1 MGSRH
6 PHSIRGWDVLRG
18 MFCQQ
23 KVNVLILKGIRVH
36 SSCRTAIYRG
46 AQQGRGDT
54 WAARIMY
61 PLHQERPAVTRR
73 HLSLFAMGLYR
84 GVNST
89 HTLGT
94 NCVQARLWEGHR
106 WVRNPS
112 QMSRGSEKV
121 KCWHLAIGLTNVSY
135 SEGTLGLWSALRTLR
150 KTQSCSLV

>member
-1 MGSRH
+1 MWHVLPTKGERTNFERNPCALKLPNSHLPRCSAGKGRHVGSKNYV
-6 PHSIRGWDVLRG
+6 SITPREA
-18 MFCQQ
+18 
-23 KVNVLILKGIRVH
+23 
-36 SSCRTAIYRG
+36 SSHTQTSKPG
-46 AQQGRGDT
+46 FF
-54 WAARIMY
+54 
-61 PLHQERPAVTRR
+61 
-73 HLSLFAMGLYR
+73 LFAMGLYR

-112 QMSRGSEKV
+112 QMSSGSEKA
-121 KCWHLAIGLTNVSY
+121 KCWHLATGLTNVSY